1 MVKMKL
7 IIQND
12 RIAAT
17 ANDEYEGLEAWLPAP
32 RGFDLQCLADYR
44 VIDGALVLAPPPSV
58 SRKQARKALL
68 LAGLFEAVQPAIDA
82 IEDPLQRQL
91 VQIDWDDAQTYERDD
106 PTLLSLAAA
115 LGMSDEQLDALF
127 VTAAGL

>member
-68 LAGLFEAVQPAIDA
+68 LAGLFEAV
-82 IEDPLQRQL
+82 LQRQL

>member
-1 MVKMKL
+1 MRLLVH
-7 IIQND
+7 NG
-12 RIAAT
+12 RIHAT
-17 ANDEYEGLEAWLPAP
+17 ATDDYAGPDAWLPAP
-32 RGFDLQCLADYR
+32 PGFDLQRLADYR

-115 LGMSDEQLDALF
+115 LGMSDAELDALF
-127 VTAAGL
+127 VTAARL